1 MNLIHKHIR
10 LITVLMGLIMVTGC
24 ANSDTTS
31 VNTNSSSKEKIEQVK
46 IDKKEQELKASEEKE
61 KQAKEEKAAKAKKEA
76 EVKAKKEEEQKK
88 LAAEKVAK
96 EAEEKKKSE
105 EKKARLLAASKKN
118 YDDLANMEYSG
129 TQTIDINGGEP
140 YFTEDE
146 LSIQNGAWETYGNLD
161 SMNRATAANA
171 ILNQSLIPTGER
183 GDISSVTPTGWK
195 NKKIKSGYLYNRS
208 HLIGWALAGENANLK
223 NLITGT
229 RQLNSP
235 EMLRFEM
242 DVKHYL
248 EQSSDNYVR
257 YRITPIFRGNELLA
271 RGVQMEAQSIGS
283 DAIKFNVYI
292 FNVQDGVELNY
303 TDGSSVVSG
312 EQRSEAEVA
321 AEQQQKQQEAATAT
335 QQQDTV
341 TAQETPQAAS
351 GEYVDA
357 NGQGLIKGS
366 KNGIYHV
373 PGSQYYNRTTKPV
386 AMFKTIAEA
395 EAAGYR
401 APK

>member
-1 MNLIHKHIR
+1 MKFMKKSVWFVA
-10 LITVLMGLIMVTGC
+10 TLMSLFMITGC
-24 ANSDTTS
+24 TSSTENSQ
-31 VNTNSSSKEKIEQVK
+31 SSDKDKTEQAKNDQKQKEI
-46 IDKKEQELKASEEKE
+46 KASEEKQE
-61 KQAKEEKAAKAKKEA
+61 KEQKATVAAKQKKEA
-76 EVKAKKEEEQKK
+76 EEKATKEAEQKK
-88 LAAEKVAK
+88 IAAEKATK
-96 EAEEKKKSE
+96 EAEEKKKSD
-105 EKKARLLAASKKN
+105 EKKAQLLASSKKN
-118 YDDLANMEYSG
+118 YDDLANMDYSG
-129 TQTIDINGGEP
+129 IQTIDVNGGTP
-140 YFTEDE
+140 YFTEEE
-146 LSIQNGAWETYGNLD
+146 LALKDGAWETYGNLD
-161 SMNRATAANA
+161 SLNRATAANA
-171 ILNQSLIPTGER
+171 MLNQSLMPTGER
-183 GDISSVTPTGWK
+183 GDISSVKPTGWK

-208 HLIGWALAGENANLK
+208 HLIGWALAGENANPK

-248 EQSSDNYVR
+248 EQSPDNYVR
-257 YRITPIFRGNELLA
+257 YRITPVFRGNELLA
-271 RGVQMEAQSIGS
+271 RGVQMEAQSINS
-283 DAIKFNVYI
+283 DAVKFNVYI

-303 TDGSSVVSG
+303 ADGSSTVSG
-312 EQRSEAEVA
+312 DQRSEAEVA
-321 AEQQQKQQEAATAT
+321 AEQQQKQQQEAAAAAA
-335 QQQDTV
+335 QQEAAQ
-341 TAQETPQAAS
+341 AQETPTAS
-351 GEYVDA
+351 AGEYVDA